1 MCLHKLT
8 HLLVLFV
15 LLEGLVRKRKADTA
29 NVLELRDNLK
39 SQVHGAPPLFHA
51 WCCRSRTIPSESPV
65 GEHGQ
70 MPLNQ
75 KTRCGV
81 P

>member
-39 SQVHGAPPLFHA
+39 SQVHGAPPPF
-51 WCCRSRTIPSESPV
+51 IPCLVLSV
-65 GEHGQ
+65 THN
-70 MPLNQ
+70 PL
-75 KTRCGV
+75 
-81 P
+81 